1 MSTTATITKTTRV
14 LSPESADFTT
24 ISYTRIKQGNA
35 NELAAL
41 LRACEKDGFL
51 YLDLRNTDAEA
62 IPVIKEVPLL
72 YKGVNNFFQLD
83 EDEKMKYDVDTIGPW
98 KLNGYTPFG
107 RNAGLAG
114 DGKKHGV
121 EGYTFPRDGICNP
134 VVDDHPLSLPQIL
147 QDEAPLLASVMDKLH
162 EIGLGLLDALDQISH
177 EAGTPLAPKHLPTDP
192 STSCMT
198 VQRYPSLS
206 IEGPNAGLSAHT
218 DVGSLTI
225 LFCGDRGLQT
235 FNQDTQEWHSV
246 EPRDGCAVVNVG
258 DSLRFLSG
266 RKFRSVV
273 HRVAPY
279 PGETIENR
287 FSCAYFMRPR
297 MDVEFEDEKG
307 ERWKSIDWHM
317 RNYTGLHFTIPPNAW
332 AGPGGELVDVSN
344 DLIIVHRLP
353 APATLNTFPTVE
365 SIGGLYEH
373 DPSSNLYPWSSAG
386 INAFDA
392 RFPLGYQAEFL
403 QPFPR
408 LRVLYIIVKPEDII
422 EQAVNRQQS
431 TMTNYHRD
439 YTQTVHQFPPKTFN
453 ARRRI
458 YYEMPE
464 MTCNGLQWLYQTIK
478 DTSAE
483 ARPELPPLV
492 IRVMTWRHA
501 PGVRGRFDPN

>member
-1 MSTTATITKTTRV
+1 MSTTATITNATEV
-14 LSPESADFTT
+14 SSPESADFTT
-24 ISYTRIKQGNA
+24 ISYPRIKQGNA
-35 NELAAL
+35 NELSAL
-41 LRACEKDGFL
+41 RRACEKDGFL
-51 YLDLRNTDAEA
+51 YLDLQSANEEPTPVTQE
-62 IPVIKEVPLL
+62 IPLV
-72 YKGVNNFFQLD
+72 YKAVNNFFQLD
-83 EDEKMKYDVDTIGPW
+83 EDTKMKYDVDTIGPW

-134 VVDDHPLSLPQIL
+134 IVDGHTLSLPHLL
-147 QDEAPLLASVMDKLH
+147 QDEATLLVSVMDKLH

-177 EAGTPLAPKHLPTDP
+177 DARRNTSSPLAPKHLPTDP

-206 IEGPNAGLSAHT
+206 TDGPNAGLSAHT

-235 FNQDTQEWHSV
+235 FNQDTHEWRSV

-307 ERWKSIDWHM
+307 GRWKSIAWHM
-317 RNYTGLHFTIPPNAW
+317 RKYKSYREVG
-332 AGPGGELVDVSN
+332 
-344 DLIIVHRLP
+344 
-353 APATLNTFPTVE
+353 NT
-365 SIGGLYEH
+365 
-373 DPSSNLYPWSSAG
+373 A
-386 INAFDA
+386 
-392 RFPLGYQAEFL
+392 
-403 QPFPR
+403 
-408 LRVLYIIVKPEDII
+408 
-422 EQAVNRQQS
+422 
-431 TMTNYHRD
+431 
-439 YTQTVHQFPPKTFN
+439 
-453 ARRRI
+453 
-458 YYEMPE
+458 
-464 MTCNGLQWLYQTIK
+464 
-478 DTSAE
+478 
-483 ARPELPPLV
+483 
-492 IRVMTWRHA
+492 
-501 PGVRGRFDPN
+501 

>member
-1 MSTTATITKTTRV
+1 MSATATITKTTKV
-14 LSPESADFTT
+14 PSPESADFTT

-35 NELAAL
+35 SELSAL
-41 LRACEKDGFL
+41 RRACEKDGFL
-51 YLDLRNTDAEA
+51 YLDLQNADGEA
-62 IPVIKEVPLL
+62 IPVIKEVPLV

-83 EDEKMKYDVDTIGPW
+83 EDEKIKYDVDTIGPW

-134 VVDDHPLSLPQIL
+134 IVDDHPLSLPQIL

-162 EIGLGLLDALDQISH
+162 EIGVGLLDALDQISH
-177 EAGTPLAPKHLPTDP
+177 DASTPLAPRHIPTDP

-206 IEGPNAGLSAHT
+206 TEGPNAGLSAHT

-235 FNQDTQEWHSV
+235 FNQDMQEWHSV

-317 RNYTGLHFTIPPNAW
+317 RKYKSYRE
-332 AGPGGELVDVSN
+332 AGKAS
-344 DLIIVHRLP
+344 
-353 APATLNTFPTVE
+353 
-365 SIGGLYEH
+365 
-373 DPSSNLYPWSSAG
+373 
-386 INAFDA
+386 
-392 RFPLGYQAEFL
+392 
-403 QPFPR
+403 
-408 LRVLYIIVKPEDII
+408 
-422 EQAVNRQQS
+422 
-431 TMTNYHRD
+431 
-439 YTQTVHQFPPKTFN
+439 
-453 ARRRI
+453 
-458 YYEMPE
+458 
-464 MTCNGLQWLYQTIK
+464 
-478 DTSAE
+478 
-483 ARPELPPLV
+483 
-492 IRVMTWRHA
+492 
-501 PGVRGRFDPN
+501 

>member
-1 MSTTATITKTTRV
+1 MSTTATITKTTKV
-14 LSPESADFTT
+14 PSPESADFTT

-35 NELAAL
+35 RELHAL
-41 LRACEKDGFL
+41 RRACEKDGFL
-51 YLDLRNTDAEA
+51 YLDLQNADGEA
-62 IPVIKEVPLL
+62 IPVIKEVPLV
-72 YKGVNNFFQLD
+72 YKAVNNFFQLD

-134 VVDDHPLSLPQIL
+134 IVDGHPLSLPLVL
-147 QDEAPLLASVMDKLH
+147 QGEAPLLANVMDKLH
-162 EIGLGLLDALDQISH
+162 EIGIGLLDALDQISH
-177 EAGTPLAPKHLPTDP
+177 EESTPLAPKHLPKES

-198 VQRYPSLS
+198 VQQYPSLS

-235 FNQDTQEWHSV
+235 FNQDTQEWRSV

-297 MDVEFEDEKG
+297 MDVEFEDEKS

-317 RNYTGLHFTIPPNAW
+317 RKYKSYRE
-332 AGPGGELVDVSN
+332 AGK
-344 DLIIVHRLP
+344 
-353 APATLNTFPTVE
+353 AA
-365 SIGGLYEH
+365 
-373 DPSSNLYPWSSAG
+373 
-386 INAFDA
+386 
-392 RFPLGYQAEFL
+392 
-403 QPFPR
+403 
-408 LRVLYIIVKPEDII
+408 
-422 EQAVNRQQS
+422 
-431 TMTNYHRD
+431 
-439 YTQTVHQFPPKTFN
+439 
-453 ARRRI
+453 
-458 YYEMPE
+458 
-464 MTCNGLQWLYQTIK
+464 
-478 DTSAE
+478 
-483 ARPELPPLV
+483 
-492 IRVMTWRHA
+492 
-501 PGVRGRFDPN
+501 